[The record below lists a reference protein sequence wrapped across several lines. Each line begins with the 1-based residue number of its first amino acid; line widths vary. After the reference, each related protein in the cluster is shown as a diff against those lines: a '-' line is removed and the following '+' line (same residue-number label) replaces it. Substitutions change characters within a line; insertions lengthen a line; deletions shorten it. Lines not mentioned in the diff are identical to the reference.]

1 MIYFTSDLHFYHE
14 KIIKHTHRPFH
25 TVEEMNKAL
34 IKKWNDKISS
44 ADEVYILGDF
54 TMKGADI
61 ASALLYSLKGKKY
74 LVRGNHDNFVD
85 SAGFDQSLFASIQDY
100 MEITYLNT
108 NFVLF
113 HYPIAEWH
121 GYGRG
126 EIALHGHQHNH
137 EEYNIKNRKDGL
149 LRYDVGVDAND
160 MAPVSAEEIIDF
172 FYCR

>member
-61 ASALLYSLKGKKY
+61 ASALLYSLSDCRVARIWK
-74 LVRGNHDNFVD
+74 RSNCAAWT
-85 SAGFDQSLFASIQDY
+85 SA
-100 MEITYLNT
+100 
-108 NFVLF
+108 
-113 HYPIAEWH
+113 
-121 GYGRG
+121 
-126 EIALHGHQHNH
+126 
-137 EEYNIKNRKDGL
+137 
-149 LRYDVGVDAND
+149 
-160 MAPVSAEEIIDF
+160 
-172 FYCR
+172 